1 MNNPNTADIANNA
14 LQQLRDI
21 HLPLSK
27 GWWPPAPGWWFL
39 AAVGLICLVLAVRG
53 WQGWQ
58 RRNRRWQTV
67 QQELATLR
75 AQPQNNAAWFGQL
88 NALLKRAARDSY
100 PQQPVA
106 ALSGNDW
113 VAFLQQDSA
122 NAAEAELVNTLVSAC
137 WQPRSTCDP
146 QQALG
151 FAERWL
157 KNHKKHLRSAP

>member
-1 MNNPNTADIANNA
+1 
-14 LQQLRDI
+14 
-21 HLPLSK
+21 
-27 GWWPPAPGWWFL
+27 
-39 AAVGLICLVLAVRG
+39 
-53 WQGWQ
+53 
-58 RRNRRWQTV
+58 
-67 QQELATLR
+67 
-75 AQPQNNAAWFGQL
+75 

-100 PQQPVA
+100 PKQPVA

-122 NAAEAELVNTLVSAC
+122 NAVEAELINTLVSAC

-157 KNHKKHLRSAP
+157 KNHKKHLRGAP